1 MEKLGAKD
9 KLTIMEDHI
18 MKKTLASIV
27 IIAFAGLLCTS
38 LLAVFSGSKLAEQ
51 FIVKHQQVHYPYFM
65 AY

>member
-1 MEKLGAKD
+1 
-9 KLTIMEDHI
+9 